1 MTEACYLDAEAIFDE
16 AARDYGLERYADDG
30 IRGRFIKLVAL
41 FNGVGK
47 VPHEALPPAIADLK
61 HAVVSRLLIARDWAE
76 HPEILQQD
84 VVRPIFVTGSA
95 RAGTTFAQSLLAL
108 DAGHRTPRYRDCL
121 YPSPPRG
128 LNPRADEMARRGGD
142 AYVAAMLAREPGLLS
157 SHPYHDQGGL
167 AEAEDEFVYSL
178 NFNTLYPLH
187 FFNVPT
193 LPQSPRTR
201 DRLDALRFHANM
213 LRHLQWK
220 TPTGRWVGK
229 GLFHQYVLAALFE
242 VFPDAIVVWTHR
254 PPEDY
259 VASLMAVTE
268 FVYRPVNGA
277 AFAVTA
283 DQIVAGTCASLDDV
297 LKDPMVH
304 DPRVTHV
311 RFADMVSD
319 PVAVIAPL
327 YEAHGLTFTA
337 GYEAALRARLADPAH
352 RADRHGKFSHSNSHY
367 GLDTAELKALFAD
380 YRERFGL

>member
-1 MTEACYLDAEAIFDE
+1 MTQASYLNAEEIFDT
-16 AARDYGLERYADDG
+16 AAREYGLERYADNGMRD
-30 IRGRFIKLVAL
+30 RFARLVAL
-41 FNGVGK
+41 FNGVGEIA
-47 VPHEALPPAIADLK
+47 HQALPPAIADMK
-61 HAVVSRLLIARDWAE
+61 HAVVSRLMLARDWAE
-76 HPEILQQD
+76 HPEILDQEI
-84 VVRPIFVTGSA
+84 VRPIFVTGSA

-108 DAGHRTPRYRDCL
+108 DDGHRTPRYMDVL
-121 YPSPPRG
+121 HPSPPRG
-128 LNPRADEMARRGGD
+128 LYPRADEVARRAGD
-142 AYVAAMLAREPGLLS
+142 AYVAAMLAREPRLLV

-187 FFNVPT
+187 FFNAPT
-193 LPQSPRTR
+193 LPQSPRVKE
-201 DRLDALRFHANM
+201 RLAALQFHKNM
-213 LRHLQWK
+213 LRQLQWK

-229 GLFHQYVLAALFE
+229 GLFHQYVLSSLFE

-268 FVYRPVNGA
+268 FVYRPVNGPL
-277 AFAVTA
+277 FAVTP
-283 DQIVAGTCASLDDV
+283 DQVVAGTKAAFDDV
-297 LKDPMVH
+297 LKDPMVD

-311 RFADMVSD
+311 RFADMVLD

-337 GYEAALRARLADPAH
+337 KFEAKLRSRLADPAH
-352 RADRHGKFSHSNSHY
+352 RADRHGKFDHSNSHY
-367 GLDTAELKALFAD
+367 GLDTAELKRLFAG